1 MNDKTFSRFLL
12 LITVLFLAWWFFHRK
27 AVRSMTAPDGSTVDY
42 GQSASPELLT
52 YAANPSKFGPQTV
65 NGSVNISVNGYN
77 GLNQNYMPLFGFV
90 GMAQG
95 ETYQ

>member
-1 MNDKTFSRFLL
+1 MNDKQFTRFLFIML
-12 LITVLFLAWWFFHRK
+12 ALFLAWWLFHRRTSG
-27 AVRSMTAPDGSTVDY
+27 ATVAPNGTPMGTYNDP
-42 GQSASPELLT
+42 QLLT

-65 NGSVNISVNGYN
+65 NGSVNIAVNGYN
-77 GLNQNYMPLFGFV
+77 GLNQNYMPIFGFV

>member
-1 MNDKTFSRFLL
+1 MNDKQFARFLFIML
-12 LITVLFLAWWFFHRK
+12 ALFLAWWLFHRRK
-27 AVRSMTAPDGSTVDY
+27 SGTIIAPNGTPIGTYNDP
-42 GQSASPELLT
+42 QLLT
-52 YAANPSKFGPQTV
+52 YAANPAKFGPQTV